1 MRHTHSLSHSHSLSC
16 LVALGTQNGFT
27 TNDNNVSDTKVSI
40 SISISNSLFLSYS
53 NSPFLP
59 LLPTCTGNVARSIAR
74 HISSALLIRIN
85 NTAHSPSLCLSLSSC
100 CSPTFHLHLL
110 LLLVCLFSKLIEQ
123 VLLLKSS
130 IFRYSLGTCKK
141 VIY

>member
-1 MRHTHSLSHSHSLSC
+1 MFFHMRHTHSLSHSHSLSC

-40 SISISNSLFLSYS
+40 SISNSLFLSYS

-59 LLPTCTGNVARSIAR
+59 LLPSCTGNVARSIAR

-100 CSPTFHLHLL
+100 CSPTFHLHLPR
-110 LLLVCLFSKLIEQ
+110 LLVCLFSKLIEQ

-130 IFRYSLGTCKK
+130 IFRYSLGKR
-141 VIY
+141 

>member
-16 LVALGTQNGFT
+16 LLALGTQNGFT

-40 SISISNSLFLSYS
+40 SISNSLFLSYS

-59 LLPTCTGNVARSIAR
+59 LLPSCTGNVARSIAR

-85 NTAHSPSLCLSLSSC
+85 NTAHSPALCLSLSSC
-100 CSPTFHLHLL
+100 CSPTFHLHLPP
-110 LLLVCLFSKLIEQ
+110 LLVCLFSKLIEQ

-130 IFRYSLGTCKK
+130 IFRYSLGKR
-141 VIY
+141 